1 MTVLA
6 SAAAILSWIQL
17 AVYVAIAVAGVAGVI
32 TAAMTREDAFP
43 AADRQPKMMWVALL
57 LGSTVLQFM
66 SFVPLLPWFGI
77 VVIGVYWFDVRPSLI
92 DVQNPSY

>member
-1 MTVLA
+1 MVVLA
-6 SAAAILSWIQL
+6 TAATLLRYIQL
-17 AVYVAIAVAGVAGVI
+17 AVYVAIAVAGIAGII

-43 AADRQPKMMWVALL
+43 AADRQPKMIWLALL
-57 LGSTVLQFM
+57 TGSTVLQFM

-92 DVQNPSY
+92 DVQN